1 MLGGISI
8 YIKCAASG
16 VWFLGAIVMEHIFL
30 AFAQIMTPEVFIF
43 LFTGVFVGLAVGSIP
58 GINDTVTLAVLIP
71 ISFTLEP
78 ASAFMLLVGVYC
90 SACYGGSIPAI
101 LLKIPGTAS
110 SVVTLLDGHPMT
122 QQGKAGKALGISTAS
137 SVFGGLASALVLMFF
152 APALAVYALKFGPA
166 EYCALAILGF
176 STVAG
181 LSGNNVLKS
190 LIVCTLGLF
199 VSTIGLSPQTGYPR
213 YALGSV
219 WLYEGVPFVP
229 MLIGLFGVA
238 SVFNMVEKMVVSHNQ
253 TIKESSIPEVGRI
266 IPSFKMVKRLM
277 PTWLTSTAIGNII
290 GIIPGAGMLM
300 AIYLSYGQAVR
311 SNKDKEFGT
320 GVPEGIAAPEAANN
334 AVVASSMVPLLSLGV
349 PGNATSALFLGALMI
364 QGFRPGPA
372 LFDKAPDVAY
382 LIIVGF
388 FVANLIMA
396 PLGLLFSKFLS
407 RAVFKIPQA
416 FLASIVILLCCTG
429 AYAIDNSLFN
439 IWVTLI
445 FGVVGFVFDKVGLPH
460 APFVLAIIL
469 GSMLERG
476 FSQALAIS
484 QGSYMIFIEKPISLA
499 LLIASL
505 CFVLLPLSKYL
516 IQKIKVRRI

>member
-1 MLGGISI
+1 
-8 YIKCAASG
+8 
-16 VWFLGAIVMEHIFL
+16 MENLIL
-30 AFAQIMTPEVFIF
+30 AFSQIMLPSVFIF
-43 LFTGVFVGLAVGSIP
+43 LFAGVLIGLVVGSIP

-78 ASAFMLLVGVYC
+78 SSALMLLVGVYC

-110 SVVTLLDGHPMT
+110 SVVTLLDGYPMT
-122 QQGKAGKALGISTAS
+122 KRGQAGKALGISTIS
-137 SVFGGLASALVLMFF
+137 SVFGGLASSLVLMFF
-152 APALAVYALKFGPA
+152 APALAIYALKFGPA

-181 LSGNNVLKS
+181 LSGKNIIKS
-190 LIVCTLGLF
+190 LIVCALGLF
-199 VSTIGLSPQTGYPR
+199 VSTIGLSPQTGFPR
-213 YALGSV
+213 YDFGSV

-238 SVFNMVEKMVVSHNQ
+238 SVFHMVEKMVKQ
-253 TIKESSIPEVGRI
+253 RIEGTEETIVPEVGRI
-266 IPSFKMVKRLM
+266 LPNWKMVKRLL
-277 PTWLTSTAIGNII
+277 PTWCTSTAIGNVM

-311 SNKDKEFGT
+311 SNKDKKFGT

-364 QGFRPGPA
+364 QGLRPGPA
-372 LFDKAPDVAY
+372 LFEKSPDIAY

-388 FVANLIMA
+388 FVANLIMG
-396 PLGLLFSKFLS
+396 PLGLLFGKFLS
-407 RAVFKIPQA
+407 RTVFKIPQA

-439 IWVTLI
+439 IWVTLA
-445 FGVVGFVFDKVGLPH
+445 FGIIGFGFDKVGLPH

-469 GSMLERG
+469 GAMLERG

-484 QGSYMIFIEKPISLA
+484 DGSYMIFIEKPISLG
-499 LLIASL
+499 LLIASA
-505 CFVLLPLSKYL
+505 CFVLIPIVKFLLSKTQEQRL
-516 IQKIKVRRI
+516 